1 MPASVFSRSTECHN
15 QDKVSMG
22 TIAARDALR
31 VLELTEQV
39 AAAALLAMSQGIRLR
54 LLAGELER
62 ESLTESVA
70 TTLAQLEADFE
81 LLIEDRPLE
90 ALLRQTLAKIQA
102 GEWEVCR

>member
-1 MPASVFSRSTECHN
+1 M
-15 QDKVSMG
+15 
-22 TIAARDALR
+22 
-31 VLELTEQV
+31 

>member
-1 MPASVFSRSTECHN
+1 
-15 QDKVSMG
+15 MG